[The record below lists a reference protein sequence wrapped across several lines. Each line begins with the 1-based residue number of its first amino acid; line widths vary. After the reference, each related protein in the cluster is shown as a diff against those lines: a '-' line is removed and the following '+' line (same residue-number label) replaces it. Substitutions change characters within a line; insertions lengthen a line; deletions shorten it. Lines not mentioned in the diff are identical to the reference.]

1 MTGTAVL
8 ITGAGGA
15 VGRGVVRA
23 LLAAGHSVAAVDRV
37 QLDTDAV
44 IAEIPTDRDRLHAFT
59 GDALAPDFME
69 HAVQGAESAFG
80 RLDALVHLAGTYAYA
95 PLADTDLEL
104 WHRLLN
110 ANLTSA
116 YVAARACLP
125 ALRASRGSMVFVGA
139 QAAVSAPAN
148 QAAYNASKAGL
159 MTFARTLAQELR
171 PEGIRVNSI
180 VPDIIDTPANRKS
193 MPRSDPARWLTVDQ
207 VADVL
212 LYLLSER
219 SSGVTGAA
227 ITLQR
232 S

>member
-1 MTGTAVL
+1 MTGTSVL
-8 ITGAGGA
+8 ITGTGGA
-15 VGRGVVRA
+15 VGQGVVRV
-23 LLAAGHSVAAVDRV
+23 LLAAGHRVAAVDRAGV
-37 QLDTDAV
+37 DTDAV
-44 IAEIPTDRDRLHAFT
+44 TAGRAGGRDRLHAFT
-59 GDALAPDFME
+59 GDALSADFME
-69 HAVQGAESAFG
+69 RAAQDAETAFG
-80 RLDALVHLAGTYAYA
+80 RLDALVHLAGTYAHA

-104 WHRLLN
+104 WHRLLD

-125 ALRASRGSMVFVGA
+125 ALRASHGSMVFVGA
-139 QAAVSAPAN
+139 QAALSTPAN

-159 MTFARTLAQELR
+159 MTFARTLSQELR
-171 PEGIRVNSI
+171 PEGIRVNCI

-193 MPRSDPARWLTVDQ
+193 MPTSDTSRWLTVDQ

-212 LYLLSER
+212 LYLLSEQ